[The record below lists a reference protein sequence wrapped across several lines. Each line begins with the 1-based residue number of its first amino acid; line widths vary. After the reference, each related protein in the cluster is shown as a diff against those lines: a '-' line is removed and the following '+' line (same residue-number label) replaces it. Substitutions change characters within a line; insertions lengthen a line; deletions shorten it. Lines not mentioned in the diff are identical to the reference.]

1 MLAWC
6 VLHNFIKMK
15 MQDDSLF
22 RQYAE
27 ENVEVEELDGNNM
40 TQQHRPPLVTIV
52 DTHRMANFRD

>member
-1 MLAWC
+1 
-6 VLHNFIKMK
+6 